1 MGKRRLAHVSHSSDE
16 EDDNNI
22 PVSVPTAKPTSEK
35 EKEKDK
41 EEERSKGSDEDQGP
55 DLRPIGEPIR
65 KSGRGRGIT
74 VHFAAFE
81 LDGNRYELED
91 PVLVTP
97 EEKNEKPYV
106 AIIKDIKQAKD
117 GSLAVVGQWFYRPE
131 EAERKGGG
139 SWQARDARELFYSF
153 HHDEVPAE
161 SVMHK
166 CVVHFIPLNKQLPPR
181 TKHPGFIVQKVY
193 DTVARKLWKLTDK
206 DYEDSK
212 QKEIDL
218 LVQKTR
224 KALGELPDVESDEFV
239 PDLEE
244 SEMNK
249 RQVRRK
255 TVTPINTFRDEDA
268 TGRSEPFGKAETPGS
283 SMNDGQWGNA
293 SETYTILSNQNVL
306 TGVKSRDRWLEKIME
321 GVKHICSLNRQID
334 SLDKMQEDTEVKAVD
349 ADGESEEKVH
359 KTAESSEGPQEKIT
373 EDSKVDNNILWPEAA
388 VAAIT
393 ALEKAAYESL
403 GSDNHKYNIKM
414 RQLEFNLKSNAIL
427 ATRLLKKE
435 LEPLRVLNMSPA
447 ELKDGLTAEEKT
459 TQEPQELQTMQMA
472 DVRCSIC
479 TEKKVGVR
487 DIIHVGYGDRYQ
499 LECLKCGNS
508 WYASRDSISSL
519 TIESVNPVNPVGTAP
534 GATTK
539 FEEAEKAMVIP
550 RELDKIT
557 NGDIGQ
563 KEIPAVTPIQD
574 PQTASGDVAPAAR
587 DSNPIES

>member
-16 EDDNNI
+16 EDDSNI
-22 PVSVPTAKPTSEK
+22 PASAPTAKPTSEK

-65 KSGRGRGIT
+65 KAGRGRNST
-74 VHFAAFE
+74 VHFSAFE

-139 SWQARDARELFYSF
+139 SWQAQDARELFYSF

-244 SEMNK
+244 PEMNK

-255 TVTPINTFRDEDA
+255 TVTPINTLRDEDA
-268 TGRSEPFGKAETPGS
+268 TGRPEPFGKAETPGS

-306 TGVKSRDRWLEKIME
+306 TGVKSRDRWLEKIIE
-321 GVKHICSLNRQID
+321 GVKNICSLNRQTD
-334 SLDKMQEDTEVKAVD
+334 SRDKMQEDAEMKAVE
-349 ADGESEEKVH
+349 ADGESQEKVH

-479 TEKKVGVR
+479 MEKKVGVR

-539 FEEAEKAMVIP
+539 FEEAEKAMVSP
-550 RELDKIT
+550 RESDKIT

-563 KEIPAVTPIQD
+563 KEIPAATPIQD
-574 PQTASGDVAPAAR
+574 PQTASGDVAPAAV
-587 DSNPIES
+587 IQTL